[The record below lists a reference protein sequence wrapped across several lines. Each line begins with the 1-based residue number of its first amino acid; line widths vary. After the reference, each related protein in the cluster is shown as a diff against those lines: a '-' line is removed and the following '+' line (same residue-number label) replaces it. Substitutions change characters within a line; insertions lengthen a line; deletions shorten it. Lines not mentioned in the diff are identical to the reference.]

1 MNVLPKNIQLS
12 EKVEFFAIL
21 GDDVYSIYNGK
32 SRHTYIPHAR
42 NKNYFGGNIVVM
54 DDTRLLD
61 FYNMIIKKFGLYP
74 LLQKFVSNKKQF
86 KEDYL

>member
-1 MNVLPKNIQLS
+1 MLPKNIQLS
-12 EKVEFFAIL
+12 ENVEFFAIL
-21 GDDVYSIYNGK
+21 GDDIYSIVDGK
-32 SRHTYIPHAR
+32 SRHTYIPRAR

-74 LLQKFVSNKKQF
+74 LLQKFVSDKEKFKQ
-86 KEDYL
+86 DYL